1 MKLNCFVYLG
11 LRRNSPTF
19 TRKNG
24 VFNNNKGVNM
34 SKGFVFIVALV
45 LGVLSQNAA
54 SAANANNGNQSQ
66 SYRNGQSNNYG
77 NSQGELNGNSQQM
90 RNINEVNASSTGYY
104 EPGEVDPNCEYRS
117 GPCVCYCPVTT
128 FKPRYYTVKR
138 CVQEPYCEYKRC
150 CRYVPKYTEKQCCKM
165 VPQYY
170 TQTYCQYVPEYYSV
184 PVEKCRTR
192 VVCEQKCCYVPCTY
206 MKKTC
211 VDCPPADCVARVCG
225 SAASEEGGGC
235 PGGMCARR

>member
-1 MKLNCFVYLG
+1 
-11 LRRNSPTF
+11 
-19 TRKNG
+19 
-24 VFNNNKGVNM
+24 M
-34 SKGFVFIVALV
+34 SKGFAFIVALV

-54 SAANANNGNQSQ
+54 SAANANYSNQPQNYNASQPGNGGAQGNQP
-66 SYRNGQSNNYG
+66 
-77 NSQGELNGNSQQM
+77 M
-90 RNINEVNASSTGYY
+90 RNINEVNASETGYY
-104 EPGEVDPNCEYRS
+104 EPGEVDPGCEYRS

-184 PVEKCRTR
+184 PVEKCRTK

-211 VDCPPADCVARVCG
+211 IDCPPADCVANTCG
-225 SAASEEGGGC
+225 SAASDNRGGC
-235 PGGMCARR
+235 SNGMCATR